1 VQPPIEAL
9 LGTFAERHDSEAML
23 PVLRPRKRMRNRP
36 RFDVRGRLQRM
47 TGVDLAAVEGLD
59 EPTALTISSEIGL
72 DTGWWPPVKHFRS

>member
-1 VQPPIEAL
+1 
-9 LGTFAERHDSEAML
+9 
-23 PVLRPRKRMRNRP
+23 
-36 RFDVRGRLQRM
+36 M